1 MAMTRDADGGRD
13 STDAALHRWVPA
25 EDIEP
30 VTIHKAMRY
39 SLFAGGKRIRP
50 LLAVATA
57 EAISGAPAGI
67 ESCACSLELIHT
79 YSLIH
84 DDLPALPRYEVSAST
99 TDEQAAQ
106 LELLPATHYVVRKR
120 VFNPFSNRWLQRLR
134 DEGAFK
140 DEEVIVFG
148 VATDYCVREAVLGLI
163 EGGATVSLVGD
174 AIKGVAPESTTQSH
188 SHFNSLG
195 VAMVSSDEVLQLARK
210 RALEMPGA

>member
-1 MAMTRDADGGRD
+1 MLFFDVDTQFDFMHPKGALYVEGALDIQSNIEKLLSAAGVLGITTI
-13 STDAALHRWVPA
+13 ST
-25 EDIEP
+25 
-30 VTIHKAMRY
+30 
-39 SLFAGGKRIRP
+39 
-50 LLAVATA
+50 
-57 EAISGAPAGI
+57 
-67 ESCACSLELIHT
+67 SCAHVEDDAEFEIFPPHCIEGT
-79 YSLIH
+79 PGAERIH

-210 RALEMPGA
+210 RALEMSGA